1 MQRVQHPGDRDR
13 PGRGDQRLGQ
23 HLAAEDPLQ
32 LGVRLARPEQPDLD
46 LLEVEQIDQLVNGLG
61 HPSSLSSYRYS

>member
-1 MQRVQHPGDRDR
+1 MQRVQHPGDHDC
-13 PGRGDQRLGQ
+13 PGCGDQGLGQ

-32 LGVRLARPEQPDLD
+32 LGVRLAGPEESDFD

-61 HPSSLSSYRYS
+61 HPRSLSS